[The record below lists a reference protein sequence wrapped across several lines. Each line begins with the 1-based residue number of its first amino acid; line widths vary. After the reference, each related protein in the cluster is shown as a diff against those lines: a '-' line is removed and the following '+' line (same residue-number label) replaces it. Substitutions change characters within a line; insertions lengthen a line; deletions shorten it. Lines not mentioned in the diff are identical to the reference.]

1 MTFRLRL
8 RRTLKGVQAVS
19 DNNNNNTFLYFSLA
33 LAGILKYTSSLH

>member
-33 LAGILKYTSSLH
+33 GTILKYTSSLH